1 MKDKELV
8 AELSRRLGMTH
19 KEVAEIL
26 SEVGPFIASLM
37 NEETTV
43 EINNFGTF
51 EVEKEVMYV
60 ENDTTN
66 GKKYLVPPKLSP
78 VFVPDAVLVKTTK
91 GVSS

>member
-1 MKDKELV
+1 MV

-51 EVEKEVMYV
+51 EVEKEEICQINLSDFKSLILGYEIGLVLNNIIPYLN
-60 ENDTTN
+60 ETN
-66 GKKYLVPPKLSP
+66 
-78 VFVPDAVLVKTTK
+78 
-91 GVSS
+91 

>member
-1 MKDKELV
+1 
-8 AELSRRLGMTH
+8 MTTR
-19 KEVAEIL
+19 KQITEY
-26 SEVGPFIASLM
+26 FIQS
-37 NEETTV
+37 
-43 EINNFGTF
+43 F
-51 EVEKEVMYV
+51 EVEKEEMYV